1 MDLVINI
8 GLFILGIV
16 LLYFGG
22 VLIVEG
28 SVQIARKLNIPLI
41 VIGLTVVSMGT
52 SMPELFVSLSA
63 SLKGANEIALGNVV
77 GSNIFNIVFVLGVSC
92 FFMPLRCGKKSFDIS
107 MIIMFILYIMT
118 TVMIF
123 AIGRDIKQISK
134 LEGVMLFFVLCIY
147 IYMLHRLAS
156 DHKEE
161 ALGIEKQ
168 VIEVQKKEGLTVSII
183 KIVISIICLGFGANL
198 FIEGSIDIFS
208 RFINEHV
215 IGIVVVAVGT
225 SIPELVTSVIAAYKQ
240 ESDISV
246 GNIVGSN
253 IFNVGG
259 VLGISAI
266 FTDIKLTNAQNHS
279 TDLFIMF
286 LSGIL
291 LYIFMANNR
300 PLKKWH
306 GCTFLLIYFAYV
318 AVLINTGRILN

>member
-1 MDLVINI
+1 MDLVLHI
-8 GLFILGIV
+8 GIFILGIV

-41 VIGLTVVSMGT
+41 IIGLTVVSMGT

-63 SLKGANEIALGNVV
+63 SMKGSNSIALGNVI

-107 MIIMFILYIMT
+107 MIIMFVLYIMT
-118 TVMIF
+118 TIMIF
-123 AIGRDIKQISK
+123 VIGSDIKQIST
-134 LEGVMLFFVLCIY
+134 LEGVMLVLVLGIY
-147 IYMLHRLAS
+147 IFLLNRLALE
-156 DHKEE
+156 HKDE
-161 ALGIEKQ
+161 ALDIEKQ
-168 VIEVQKKEGLTVSII
+168 VVEVQKKENLIVSII
-183 KIVISIICLGFGANL
+183 KIIISIICLGFGANL
-198 FIEGSIDIFS
+198 FIDGSISIFS

-225 SIPELVTSVIAAYKQ
+225 SIPELVTSVIAAYKK

-253 IFNVGG
+253 IFNVGA
-259 VLGISAI
+259 VLGVSAI
-266 FTDIKLTNAQNHS
+266 VTDIKLENVQRYYV
-279 TDLFIMF
+279 DFFIMF

-291 LYIFMANNR
+291 LYVFMAKNR

-306 GCTFLLIYFAYV
+306 GCTFLLIYVVYV
-318 AVLINTGRILN
+318 IILINTGRA

>member
-1 MDLVINI
+1 MDLVIHI
-8 GLFILGIV
+8 GIFVLGIV

-41 VIGLTVVSMGT
+41 IIGLTVVSMGT

-63 SLKGANEIALGNVV
+63 SMKGSNTIALGNVI

-107 MIIMFILYIMT
+107 MITMFVLYIMT
-118 TVMIF
+118 TIMIF
-123 AIGRDIKQISK
+123 VIGSDIKQIST
-134 LEGVMLFFVLCIY
+134 LEGVMLFLVLGIY
-147 IYMLHRLAS
+147 IFLLNRLALE
-156 DHKEE
+156 HKDE
-161 ALGIEKQ
+161 ALDIEKQ
-168 VIEVQKKEGLTVSII
+168 VVEVQKKESLIISII
-183 KIVISIICLGFGANL
+183 KIIISIICLGFGANL
-198 FIEGSIDIFS
+198 FIDGSISIFS

-215 IGIVVVAVGT
+215 IGIIVVAVGT
-225 SIPELVTSVIAAYKQ
+225 SIPELVTSVIAAYKK

-253 IFNVGG
+253 IFNVGA

-266 FTDIKLTNAQNHS
+266 VTDIQLENVQRYTI
-279 TDLFIMF
+279 DFFIMF

-291 LYIFMANNR
+291 LYVFMAKNR

-306 GCTFLLIYFAYV
+306 GGTFLLIYVVYV
-318 AVLINTGRILN
+318 IILVNTGRA

>member
-1 MDLVINI
+1 MGLVINI

-63 SLKGANEIALGNVV
+63 SLKGSNEIALGNII

-118 TVMIF
+118 TIMIF
-123 AIGRDIKQISK
+123 VVGTDIKKIST
-134 LEGVMLFFVLCIY
+134 LEGIMLLFVLCIY
-147 IYMLHRLAS
+147 IYMLYRLAS
-156 DHKEE
+156 KHKDE

-168 VIEVQKKEGLTVSII
+168 VIEVQKKESLTVSII
-183 KIVISIICLGFGANL
+183 KIIISVICLGFGANL
-198 FIEGSIDIFS
+198 FIEGSIGIFS
-208 RFINEHV
+208 KFINEHV

-225 SIPELVTSVIAAYKQ
+225 SIPELVTSVIAAYKE

-266 FTDIKLTNAQNHS
+266 FSDIELTNTQNYS
-279 TDLFIMF
+279 IDFFIMF
-286 LSGIL
+286 LSAVL
-291 LYIFMANNR
+291 LYVFMAKNR

-306 GCTFLLIYFAYV
+306 GGTFLLIYVVYV
-318 AVLINTGRILN
+318 AILINTGRA